1 MKHPENVLDRFLGV
15 GEFLPESD
23 IVGHIFVDGVVEIK
37 L

>member
-23 IVGHIFVDGVVEIK
+23 MAGHICVDVVVVNK